1 MNRITLFLALL
12 VIALIQSCSE
22 TQKSDKP
29 VITVSILPQKYFVE
43 RIAGDRFDI
52 NVLTP
57 PGASPETYEPT
68 PRQMKT
74 LGTSVLYFANGYL
87 MFEDRIAD
95 KLGREFALK
104 TIELSRGI
112 DLIAGDI
119 VDHGDHV
126 HLYGI
131 DPHYWLSTTEVR
143 IQAKNI
149 MQALLLVDPDHA
161 DEYEANFADFMA
173 DIDKLDEHIR
183 ETLSQS
189 RIRTFLIYHP
199 ALAYFARDFELEQ
212 VALETDGKEPT
223 ASHLKYIVD
232 LAREYQINTILIQ
245 SQFNM
250 TAAEAVAR
258 EINGRVVLVDPLPE
272 DWLQN
277 MYEVAHVI
285 HQALNP

>member
-1 MNRITLFLALL
+1 MNRLFLLL
-12 VIALIQSCSE
+12 SVILIALMQSC
-22 TQKSDKP
+22 TGALKNGKP
-29 VITVSILPQKYFVE
+29 MITVSILPQKYFVE
-43 RIAGDRFDI
+43 RIAGERFNI
-52 NVLTP
+52 YVLTP

-68 PRQMKT
+68 PKQMKT
-74 LGTSVLYFANGYL
+74 LGKSVLYFSNGYL

-95 KLGREFALK
+95 KLGRDFALR

-131 DPHYWLSTTEVR
+131 DPHYWLSITEVR
-143 IQAKNI
+143 IQARNI
-149 MQALLLVDPDHA
+149 LDALLSVDPEHSG
-161 DEYEANFADFMA
+161 EYEANFSAFMS

-183 ETLSQS
+183 ELLSQTLT
-189 RIRTFLIYHP
+189 RTFLIYHP
-199 ALAYFARDFELEQ
+199 ALAYFAREYALEQ
-212 VALETDGKEPT
+212 IALETDGKEPT
-223 ASHLKYIVD
+223 ASHLKYIID
-232 LAREYQINTILIQ
+232 LARENQINTILIQ

-277 MYEVAHVI
+277 MYELAHVI